1 LKGGVHLQVKK
12 ERQKKEIAVAELR
25 QLLQKCPLAVL
36 TDYRGLNVKA
46 ITALRV
52 ELRQLGIEYKVAKN
66 TLTGLA
72 AKELGLKGLD
82 SYLEGPTAIAFG
94 SKDPVAPAKILLNF
108 AKTSKQLQI
117 KAGILEGKVITPEGV
132 KALADLPSREELL
145 GRVLGGMKTPMYG
158 LVNVLS
164 APMRN
169 LVYVLEEVRKKA
181 QAAS

>member
-1 LKGGVHLQVKK
+1 MNKQ
-12 ERQKKEIAVAELR
+12 RQKKEAAVAELR
-25 QLLQKCPLAVL
+25 QHLQESPLAVL

-46 ITALRV
+46 ITSLRV
-52 ELRQLGIEYKVAKN
+52 ELRQAGIEYKVVKN

-72 AKELGLKGLD
+72 AKELGLQGLD
-82 SYLEGPTAIAFG
+82 PYLEGPTAIAFS

-108 AKTSKQLQI
+108 AKTNKQLQI
-117 KAGILEGKVITPEGV
+117 KAGLLEGRVIDPDGV

-145 GRVLGGMKTPMYG
+145 GKVLGGMKAPMYG

-169 LVYVLEEVRKKA
+169 LVYVLEAVRKQKEE